1 MEGWCSRMSLA
12 LKLKKLREQNR
23 QSLQQVADGVGIS
36 KVHVW
41 ELEKG
46 SSSNPSL
53 DIVKGLADHFGVPAA
68 YFNDDSIE
76 PEEAAA
82 LHFFREFDGQLSEKD
97 WEALRGVADALRA
110 KKP

>member
-1 MEGWCSRMSLA
+1 MSLA
-12 LKLKKLREQNR
+12 SKLKKLREQNR

-46 SSSNPSL
+46 TSSNPSMEIL
-53 DIVKGLADHFGVPAA
+53 KGLSDHFGVPVA

-76 PEEAAA
+76 PEQAAA
-82 LHFFREFDGQLSEKD
+82 LTFFREFDGKLSEKD
-97 WEALRGVADALRA
+97 WNALRGVAEALKA
-110 KKP
+110 NKP